1 MPLLHGLS
9 ISALYPGHSNT
20 SPHSA
25 AWCTIGDNPARQNE
39 HEPFSS
45 QPLFMSTTRVN
56 LWSGPRNVSTALMYS
71 FAQRSDTCVVDEPL
85 YAHYL
90 HVSGA
95 PHPGADEVMAH
106 MPTDSS
112 QVIKRVILGPC
123 EQPVLFMKQ
132 MAHHLIA
139 IDRSFLADTV
149 NILLIRDPKQMLPS
163 LAENLTEPNL
173 RDTGLAMQSE
183 LYHQLCE
190 LGQDPPVLDAKQLLL
205 NPRSRLDATLHA
217 YRYPFSRGNVGM
229 AGRFSSGR
237 WNLGQILV
245 RVGPSV
251 HGFHALSREARSLS
265 R

>member
-1 MPLLHGLS
+1 
-9 ISALYPGHSNT
+9 
-20 SPHSA
+20 
-25 AWCTIGDNPARQNE
+25 
-39 HEPFSS
+39 
-45 QPLFMSTTRVN
+45 MSTTRVN

-205 NPRSRLDATLHA
+205 NPRRVLTQLCTRIGIPFQEEMLAWPAGSRPEDGIWAK
-217 YRYPFSRGNVGM
+217 YWYG
-229 AGRFSSGR
+229 
-237 WNLGQILV
+237 
-245 RVGPSV
+245 SV
-251 HGFHALSREARSLS
+251 HQSTGFMPYQEKRDPFPDRLRPLLQTCTPHYTLLSRMAIQAE
-265 R
+265 